1 MPSGFYRKLF
11 NILFFSFFKP
21 IHPFSPQKQ
30 IQENAGTDAPGQR
43 VCPEYHTDIRNKM
56 NTDGNI
62 TYPEQTPDAK
72 HDDHRNRCIAGS
84 PKYRCDTMRKRQEKI
99 EQRDGSRLHH
109 SKMYHLR
116 IAIKRSDQCRCRNI
130 DHSTTF
136 IQEEMIR

>member
-11 NILFFSFFKP
+11 NILFFL
-21 IHPFSPQKQ
+21 FSNPYTHFPPQKQ

-43 VCPEYHTDIRNKM
+43 VRPEYHADIWNKM

-84 PKYRCDTMRKRQEKI
+84 PKYRCDTMRKRQQKI
-99 EQRDGSRLHH
+99 EQRNGSRLHH
-109 SKMYHLR
+109 PKMYHLR

>member
-43 VCPEYHTDIRNKM
+43 VGPEYHTDIRNKM

-84 PKYRCDTMRKRQEKI
+84 ILECFSIVVENLPPNISTSPQFFALFRFSLAVR
-99 EQRDGSRLHH
+99 RLFRALFPAVEDKTLP
-109 SKMYHLR
+109 S
-116 IAIKRSDQCRCRNI
+116 A
-130 DHSTTF
+130 F
-136 IQEEMIR
+136 

>member
-1 MPSGFYRKLF
+1 
-11 NILFFSFFKP
+11 
-21 IHPFSPQKQ
+21 
-30 IQENAGTDAPGQR
+30 
-43 VCPEYHTDIRNKM
+43 M

-84 PKYRCDTMRKRQEKI
+84 PKYRCDTMRKRQQKI

-109 SKMYHLR
+109 SKMHHLR

>member
-1 MPSGFYRKLF
+1 
-11 NILFFSFFKP
+11 
-21 IHPFSPQKQ
+21 
-30 IQENAGTDAPGQR
+30 
-43 VCPEYHTDIRNKM
+43 M

-109 SKMYHLR
+109 SKMYHLW